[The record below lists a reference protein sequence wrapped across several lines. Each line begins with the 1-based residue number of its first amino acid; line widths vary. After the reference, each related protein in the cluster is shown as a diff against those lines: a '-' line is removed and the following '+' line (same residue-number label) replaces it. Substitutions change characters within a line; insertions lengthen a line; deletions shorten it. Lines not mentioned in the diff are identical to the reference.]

1 MRLDMLPAI
10 IDPYWSGRSLC
21 GWISD
26 RNAPCWGWS
35 EIRWFPAQS
44 RSIRRSQT
52 DPEDK
57 YPASKTDRWEIYRK
71 NQTVPPISIK
81 TDTSFCLPSWM
92 ILSVGECAGKTI
104 QSKISDLNI
113 IHENPDFYNA
123 VFAKV
128 KYKLVDLRNLSS
140 LFRSIP

>member
-1 MRLDMLPAI
+1 
-10 IDPYWSGRSLC
+10 
-21 GWISD
+21 
-26 RNAPCWGWS
+26 
-35 EIRWFPAQS
+35 
-44 RSIRRSQT
+44 
-52 DPEDK
+52 
-57 YPASKTDRWEIYRK
+57 
-71 NQTVPPISIK
+71 
-81 TDTSFCLPSWM
+81 M
-92 ILSVGECAGKTI
+92 ILFIGDRAGKTI